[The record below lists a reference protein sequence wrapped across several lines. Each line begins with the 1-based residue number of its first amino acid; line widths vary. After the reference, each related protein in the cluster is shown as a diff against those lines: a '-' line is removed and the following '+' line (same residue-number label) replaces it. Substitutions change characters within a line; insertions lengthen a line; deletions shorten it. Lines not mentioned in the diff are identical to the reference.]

1 MEPNLVYAIAWW
13 IGICFAAG
21 ACALIMLWLA
31 KRMLADEETV
41 SLQEQW
47 KLMQINDSIHDLD
60 ARIAAITGENVATNS
75 ILRMKSKFDRFEM
88 NEQTKWSSIRHH
100 VQDMDARL
108 RIIENA
114 LKMLEE
120 RQNGAASV
128 NKAKVD

>member
-1 MEPNLVYAIAWW
+1 MEQDVIYAIAWW
-13 IGICFAAG
+13 TGVCFAAG
-21 ACALIMLWLA
+21 IGMLVMLWLA
-31 KRMLADEETV
+31 KRMLADEENM

-60 ARIAAITGENVATNS
+60 ARIASITGENATAS
-75 ILRMKSKFDRFEM
+75 SVLRMKSKLDRLEM

-128 NKAKVD
+128 HKAKVD